1 MYNQSTKNTHYR
13 KQITSNESYL
23 KEQCPSSFVHTGE
36 ENAFSEQMW
45 KFAILIKAKFQDA
58 LNYRAENTKGRVGKH
73 FLPMYSAELKE
84 KEFGKK

>member
-1 MYNQSTKNTHYR
+1 M
-13 KQITSNESYL
+13 
-23 KEQCPSSFVHTGE
+23 C
-36 ENAFSEQMW
+36 

-84 KEFGKK
+84 KEFGKKQKKTSRSIGVLDGFNI